1 MIYSGSDATGPA
13 TSGIDTQIG
22 TSAFNNSDNNKTH
35 VGLVYDESKQH
46 GYGTN
51 STILGTNDSVDMTTL
66 NGWYNTYMKSYEN
79 YIDTGAGFCSDR
91 NLASGDNWNDSDF
104 YYAPFERGTGTGTLQ
119 CNSEDVLS
127 KDNGKLANPIGL
139 ITSDEYILSGKRSSY
154 LNTGAY
160 YWTMSPSRFHG
171 SSALVLFIY
180 YGDNPDTNWVS
191 RTYGVRPVINLRAD
205 VQLTGS
211 GMVSDPFKVVGAS

>member
-13 TSGIDTQIG
+13 TSGIGTQIG
-22 TSAFNNSDNNKTH
+22 TSAFNNSVNNKTH
-35 VGLVYDESKQH
+35 VGLVYNESKQH

-91 NLASGDNWNDSDF
+91 NLASGDNWNDSNF
-104 YYAPFERGTGTGTLQ
+104 YYAPFERRTGTGTLQ

-160 YWTMSPSRFHG
+160 YWTMSPSRFNG
-171 SSALVLFIY
+171 SALVLFIY
-180 YGDNPDTNWVS
+180 YGDNPDTSWAS
-191 RTYGVRPVINLRAD
+191 STYGVRPVINLRAD

>member
-1 MIYSGSDATGPA
+1 M
-13 TSGIDTQIG
+13 
-22 TSAFNNSDNNKTH
+22 
-35 VGLVYDESKQH
+35 
-46 GYGTN
+46 
-51 STILGTNDSVDMTTL
+51 
-66 NGWYNTYMKSYEN
+66 
-79 YIDTGAGFCSDR
+79 
-91 NLASGDNWNDSDF
+91 
-104 YYAPFERGTGTGTLQ
+104 Q

-160 YWTMSPSRFHG
+160 YWTMSPSRIHG
-171 SSALVLFIY
+171 GYALVLFIY
-180 YGDNPDTNWVS
+180 YGDNPDTGWAS
-191 RTYGVRPVINLRAD
+191 STYGVRPVINLRAD